1 MDEKELEEYKEK
13 ECLIKSYPFSETF
26 FKLESDSFR
35 TFIKYLTLK
44 LLREDIIDFDVY
56 SLDHN
61 VIVTVYYRERKA
73 IIAEELDETYWIV
86 SYGGDDSEE
95 VKRLKD
101 RITMEK
107 QTWLPK

>member
-13 ECLIKSYPFSETF
+13 EWQTKIYSFTEKF
-26 FKLESDSFR
+26 FKLESDAFR

-56 SLDHN
+56 SSYQK
-61 VIVTVYYRERKA
+61 VIITVYYRERKV
-73 IIAEELDETYWIV
+73 IITDELDEIYEIV
-86 SYGGDDSEE
+86 SHGDNSKE